1 MEKHCSKDK
10 DEYFGINPDD
20 IPEPEEA
27 LINLMKR
34 VKKIN
39 LTRLFSN

>member
-10 DEYFGINPDD
+10 DKYYGINPDD

-27 LINLMKR
+27 LIKSDEE
-34 VKKIN
+34 KEEG
-39 LTRLFSN
+39 

>member
-27 LINLMKR
+27 LIPPDEEEEED
-34 VKKIN
+34 
-39 LTRLFSN
+39 

>member
-10 DEYFGINPDD
+10 DKYYGIDPND

-27 LINLMKR
+27 LIEADEEEEAKD
-34 VKKIN
+34 
-39 LTRLFSN
+39 